1 MLFPSPLISGR
12 LIKRYKRFLADIVL
26 DDGTQITAHCA
37 NPGSMMG
44 VAPEGAR
51 VWVSRSSN
59 KARKLPFSWELVE
72 INDSLIAINTS
83 NPNKIGAQA
92 IEAGMI
98 PELSGYKSLRREVKY
113 GENSRIDILLE
124 EGPRAAPTAYVE
136 IKNVHLM
143 REPGLAEFPDSVT
156 SRGAKH
162 LRELALMTS
171 KGFRAVMLYIVQRN
185 DCERFSLARDLDPAY
200 ASAFDEAVK
209 AGVDVM
215 CYDCEISTSE
225 VTLRRA
231 IPLDL

>member
-124 EGPRAAPTAYVE
+124 DGPRAAPTAYVE

>member
-185 DCERFSLARDLDPAY
+185 DCERFSLCLLYTSPSPRDRQKSRMPS
-200 ASAFDEAVK
+200 SA
-209 AGVDVM
+209 
-215 CYDCEISTSE
+215 
-225 VTLRRA
+225 
-231 IPLDL
+231 